1 MMRRLLCLLAC
12 LLAFTASAWAHEVR
26 PAYLELRQTG
36 SDTYDVLWKVPG
48 LGDEMRLGLY
58 VKWPEGSSDTSRH
71 RGAFVNNAFIERW
84 SVKRVGG
91 LAGGT
96 IEIEGLR
103 GTSTDVLVRMERL
116 DGASQLTRLTP
127 SAPSFVVAA
136 SPGWAE
142 VLRSYAAL
150 GVEHIL
156 GGIDHLLFVLALLIV
171 TRGSW
176 RLVKTVSAFTLAH
189 SLTLGLATL
198 GVVHVPAAPVEA
210 VIALSIVFIAA
221 EIVRSREGRPGL
233 TENAPWVVAFTF
245 GLLHGFGFAGAL
257 AQVGLPQGDIPLA
270 LFSFNAGV
278 ELGQLLFIALVF
290 GVAALARQIARRVA
304 LRPPSWAWRVVP
316 YAIGSVSMFWLIQR
330 VATF

>member
-198 GVVHVPAAPVEA
+198 GVVHVPAVVQAIQQFGGQPAVAAEPVLHCA
-210 VIALSIVFIAA
+210 SAHLGPRLPGLIMGVIAWTSGRRPLRAA
-221 EIVRSREGRPGL
+221 RQRTGAGVASARGRVRPCVRRSAGKRVRPG
-233 TENAPWVVAFTF
+233 P
-245 GLLHGFGFAGAL
+245 
-257 AQVGLPQGDIPLA
+257 
-270 LFSFNAGV
+270 
-278 ELGQLLFIALVF
+278 
-290 GVAALARQIARRVA
+290 RRC
-304 LRPPSWAWRVVP
+304 SC
-316 YAIGSVSMFWLIQR
+316 
-330 VATF
+330 